1 MLHTVL
7 RGLARTRANRADVAF
22 ADVCTAQALAGAGGT
37 VGGNRIHSN
46 YGEQASAQFIDCR
59 CSIYGA
65 SRAPFCIDGNSII
78 DPSFL
83 HSSVNRR
90 PVLCVLGPSPPAHL
104 GLTDCYGRV

>member
-46 YGEQASAQFIDCR
+46 YGEQASAQLIDCR

-65 SRAPFCIDGNSII
+65 SRALLCI

-90 PVLCVLGPSPPAHL
+90 PVLCVLGPSPPGTSWAH
-104 GLTDCYGRV
+104 